1 MSNYRSILTRVGI
14 VLIAVGILEF
24 LYFWYYTRHSTICR
38 LSSSNSSPTAES
50 GSALLVFMSLLLLRG
65 NLQAASALTLCV
77 AFFLPDLVSDLVR
90 LPFAFPA
97 EFWVITFRID
107 PIGNFL
113 PILVKIMAVA
123 VAWWIYTQLRAEP
136 VVSACV
142 RAGHF
147 LPLLCRSWHLSL
159 GQRL

>member
-1 MSNYRSILTRVGI
+1 MG
-14 VLIAVGILEF
+14 
-24 LYFWYYTRHSTICR
+24 
-38 LSSSNSSPTAES
+38 
-50 GSALLVFMSLLLLRG
+50 LLLLWG
-65 NLQAASALTLCV
+65 NLKAASALTLCI

-97 EFWVITFRID
+97 EFWVISFRID

-147 LPLLCRSWHLSL
+147 FTATNLLKKSGGTRRKS
-159 GQRL
+159 GD